1 MYKGK
6 KIFGLI
12 TARAGSKRLKNKN
25 TLKLHKKPLFYWTI
39 NEALK
44 SKYLD
49 NLYIST
55 DDKKIK
61 FFIKKKLK
69 VNLINRTKKLS
80 KDHTKSEDVV
90 YDFIK
95 KVKSGYDI
103 ICLLQPTSPYRKCF
117 DIDNA
122 IKKMINNNSK
132 TLISITESI
141 KKSFE
146 FNGAIYLVD
155 VIFFKRKK
163 IFYNKKTIFYR
174 MPKSRSLDIDTKED
188 FQLAKKI
195 KLSQ

>member
-1 MYKGK
+1 LYKGK

-61 FFIKKKLK
+61 EFIKNKKK
-69 VNLINRTKKLS
+69 INLISRTKKLS
-80 KDHTKSEDVV
+80 QDLTKSEDVV
-90 YDFIK
+90 FDFIK
-95 KVKSGYDI
+95 KTKGNYDI
-103 ICLLQPTSPYRKCF
+103 ICLLQPTSPYRRCF
-117 DIDNA
+117 DIDNS

-132 TLISITESI
+132 TLVSIT
-141 KKSFE
+141 KSTKNAYK
-146 FNGAIYLVD
+146 FNGAIYAVD
-155 VIFFKRKK
+155 VSFFKKKK
-163 IFYNKKTIFYR
+163 IFFNKKTIFYK

-188 FQLAKKI
+188 FELAKKMKLI
-195 KLSQ
+195 K

>member
-1 MYKGK
+1 LYKGK
-6 KIFGLI
+6 KIFGLV

-39 NEALK
+39 NEAKK
-44 SKYLD
+44 SEYLD

-61 FFIKKKLK
+61 FFIKKQSKI
-69 VNLINRTKKLS
+69 NLINRAKKLS
-80 KDHTKSEDVV
+80 QDGTKSEDVV
-90 YDFIK
+90 SDFIK

-103 ICLLQPTSPYRKCF
+103 ICLLQPTSPYRRYF

-122 IKKMINNNSK
+122 IKKMVNNNSK
-132 TLISITESI
+132 TLISITES
-141 KKSFE
+141 KNKNYK

-155 VIFFKRKK
+155 AIFFKKNK
-163 IFYNKKTIFYR
+163 TFHNKKTIFYK

-188 FQLAKKI
+188 FKIAKKI
-195 KLSQ
+195 KLLK